1 MSLLARMTERAL
13 DKMVTENIKLKEQ
26 NEEVLSALVGLLN
39 DTQHSSH
46 ECGDTKWC
54 PVLRAKEVAEKYASK
69 K

>member
-13 DKMVTENIKLKEQ
+13 DKVVAENIKLKEQ
-26 NEEVLSALVGLLN
+26 NEEVLAALVGLLN

-46 ECGDTKWC
+46 DCGDEEWC
-54 PVLRAKEVAEKYASK
+54 PVLKAQAVSEKYASK

>member
-1 MSLLARMTERAL
+1 
-13 DKMVTENIKLKEQ
+13 MVAENIKLKEQ

-54 PVLRAKEVAEKYASK
+54 PVLRAKELAEKYASK